1 MEDPSL
7 QAPTES
13 VKEPVNATWY
23 AMDVEIPFQNEIKSK
38 TDQSRVSYILQN

>member
-23 AMDVEIPFQNEIKSK
+23 AMDVEIPFQNETKSK
-38 TDQSRVSYILQN
+38 TDQSRVSYKLQN